1 VFNTGSVTVVDLN
14 ADLAE
19 GETLTAT
26 DRSVLDEVSSAS
38 LACGFHAGNRGV
50 MRAAAAVCMVRGITI
65 GAHVSFR
72 DRDGFGRR
80 PVDTD
85 PFEVVSDIVEQ
96 VSILSD
102 AIAPEG
108 AVPSYVKPHGAL
120 YNQMGS
126 DPVMAAAVVEGAI
139 RSGLGA
145 ILAQPGS
152 AVVPPAAAAGLA
164 LVPEGFPDRGYR
176 SDGRLVPRGEPA
188 ALVDDPEEV
197 GRRALSLARRGGLES
212 VDGSWVPVDAA
223 TLCVHGDG
231 PDAAGVARA
240 VRAALE
246 AGGVDVRPFVA
257 VPPPPSP

>member
-1 VFNTGSVTVVDLN
+1 MVDLN

-19 GETLTAT
+19 AETLTAT

-50 MRAAAAVCMVRGITI
+50 MRAAAAVCMVRGVTI

-85 PFEVVSDIVEQ
+85 PSEVVSDIVEQ

-126 DPVMAAAVVEGAI
+126 DPVMAAAVVEGPSVPVSG
-139 RSGLGA
+139 RSWPNRA
-145 ILAQPGS
+145 
-152 AVVPPAAAAGLA
+152 PPWSGPTA
-164 LVPEGFPDRGYR
+164 
-176 SDGRLVPRGEPA
+176 DGRAGIGSRGVPRSRLSIRRAPRSRGEPA

-257 VPPPPSP
+257 APPSPRSSR